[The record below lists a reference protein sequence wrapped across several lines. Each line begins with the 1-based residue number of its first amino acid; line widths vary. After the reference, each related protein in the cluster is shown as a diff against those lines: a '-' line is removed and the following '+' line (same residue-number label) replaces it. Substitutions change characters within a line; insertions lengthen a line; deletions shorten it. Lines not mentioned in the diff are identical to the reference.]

1 MMANRDMKIFSN
13 FYITREIRIKIIR
26 YHFIL
31 SGMVVKYTAIS
42 SADKIV
48 EQWERSHIIAGFKD
62 DMTICH

>member
-1 MMANRDMKIFSN
+1 MANRDMRIFSN

-31 SGMVVKYTAIS
+31 SGMVVKYMAIS

-48 EQWERSHIIAGFKD
+48 QQWEHSHIITEFKD